1 MRDSGASTGLI
12 MAHLGERSEAMAK
25 LMVILNPAAGH
36 GRAAN
41 LASKIHA
48 RLKARTAFEW
58 VETQRPDHAVE
69 LAERAARDG
78 FDVIAAA
85 GGDGTAHE
93 VANGILRAGSGAA
106 LGLIPVGS
114 GNDFAWMAGA
124 VLDDPERAAR
134 QVVEGVVRQ
143 VDAGQVRDERGPT
156 AQRYFTNG
164 IGIGF
169 DAVVAIE
176 SRKLRR
182 LRGFTMYVV
191 AVLQTMRFYYRAT
204 NAALD
209 NDGRR
214 IELPLLMGS
223 IAIGRRYGGGFL
235 VCPSASPDDGL
246 FDVCLVPQV
255 SRLSMLAFIPR
266 FMKGTHVTDRRV
278 TMARGAH
285 VTVRCAEPMAVHADG
300 EIFSNG
306 SREIEAQI
314 LPGAL
319 RVVV

>member
-1 MRDSGASTGLI
+1 
-12 MAHLGERSEAMAK
+12 MAK
-25 LMVILNPAAGH
+25 LMVILNPAAGR

-41 LASKIHA
+41 LAPKLQA
-48 RLKARTAFEW
+48 TLKARTSFEW
-58 VETQRPDHAVE
+58 VETQRTGHAIE
-69 LAERAARDG
+69 LAEQAARDG

-85 GGDGTAHE
+85 GGDGMAHE
-93 VANGILRAGSGAA
+93 VANGILRAKSSAT
-106 LGLIPVGS
+106 LGVIPLGS
-114 GNDFAWMAGA
+114 GNDFAWMAGVA
-124 VLDDPERAAR
+124 LDDPERAAR
-134 QVVEGVVRQ
+134 QIVEGAVRQ
-143 VDAGQVRDERGPT
+143 VDAGLVRDERGAE
-156 AQRYFTNG
+156 AQRFFTNG

-176 SRKLRR
+176 SRKIRR
-182 LRGFTMYVV
+182 LRGFPMYVV

-204 NAALD
+204 NTLLEH
-209 NDGRR
+209 DGRR

-235 VCPSASPDDGL
+235 VCPSASHDDGL
-246 FDVCLVPQV
+246 FDLCLMPQV

-278 TMARGAH
+278 TMTRSAK
-285 VTVRCAEPMAVHADG
+285 VTTRCAEPMAIHADG
-300 EIFSNG
+300 EIFSTG

-319 RVVV
+319 RVVA